1 MSDIKTYSELISIPT
16 FLGRFRYLKLDG
28 LVGEETF
35 GFERYLNQRF
45 YHSPEWKK
53 IRREVILRDN
63 GCDLAC
69 DGYELQGK
77 IYIHHLNPI
86 TTEDIHHSSDYLLD
100 PEHLISTS
108 FDTHKAI
115 HYGDEMLLIT
125 EPIERYPDDTK
136 LW

>member
-1 MSDIKTYSELISIPT
+1 MSDIKTYSELISIPN
-16 FLGRFRYLKLDG
+16 FLDRFRYLKLDG

-53 IRREVILRDN
+53 LRRDIILRDN

-69 DGYELQGK
+69 EGYELQGK

-86 TTEDIHHSSDYLLD
+86 TADDIHHSSDYLLD
-100 PEHLISTS
+100 PEYLISTS